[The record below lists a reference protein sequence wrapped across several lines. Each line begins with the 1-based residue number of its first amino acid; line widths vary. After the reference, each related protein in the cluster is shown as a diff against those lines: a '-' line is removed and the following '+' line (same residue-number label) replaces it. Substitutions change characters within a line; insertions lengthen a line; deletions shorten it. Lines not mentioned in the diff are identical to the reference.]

1 MALHEKIRL
10 LRQAKGLTQE
20 DVAHEL
26 KMSVH
31 GYGDIERG
39 DSDIKLSRLQ
49 QLADLFEIKL
59 SELTDVND
67 KTILNL
73 AYEQNHHHCY
83 NWHFNSNVAENMQ
96 LKAELEKQQLLV
108 EMQQKEI
115 ENLKT
120 QITQL
125 QKINAL
131 LEKTQ

>member
-49 QLADLFEIKL
+49 QLADLFEVKL
-59 SELTDVND
+59 SELIDMND
-67 KTILNL
+67 KPVLIG
-73 AYEQNHHHCY
+73 YEQNHH

-96 LKAELEKQQLLV
+96 LKAELEKQQLLNSQQ
-108 EMQQKEI
+108 MQEI
-115 ENLKT
+115 AYLRGLVDSLLK
-120 QITQL
+120 
-125 QKINAL
+125 KDNS
-131 LEKTQ
+131 

>member
-1 MALHEKIRL
+1 MAMHEKIRL

-39 DSDIKLSRLQ
+39 DCDIKLSRLQ
-49 QLADLFEIKL
+49 QVADLFEVKL
-59 SELTDVND
+59 SELIDMNEKAV
-67 KTILNL
+67 LNL
-73 AYEQNHHHCY
+73 GCEQNKSH
-83 NWHFNSNVAENMQ
+83 WHFNSNIAENMQ
-96 LKAELEKQQLLV
+96 LKAELEKQQLRV

-115 ENLKT
+115 ENLKV
-120 QITQL
+120 QIAQL

-131 LEKTQ
+131 LEKTA

>member
-10 LRQAKGLTQE
+10 LRQTKGLTQE

-49 QLADLFEIKL
+49 QLADLFEVKL
-59 SELTDVND
+59 SELIDMNE
-67 KTILNL
+67 KTVLNL
-73 AYEQNHHHCY
+73 GCEQKKSH
-83 NWHFNSNVAENMQ
+83 WHFNSNVAESMQ
-96 LKAELEKQQLLV
+96 LKSELEKQQLLV
-108 EMQQKEI
+108 QMQQKEI

-120 QITQL
+120 KIAQL

-131 LEKTQ
+131 LEKNS

>member
-39 DSDIKLSRLQ
+39 DCDIKLSRLE
-49 QLADLFEIKL
+49 QLANLFGIKL
-59 SELTDVND
+59 SELTDTNER
-67 KTILNL
+67 TILNL
-73 AYEQNHHHCY
+73 AYEQNHHNC
-83 NWHFNSNVAENMQ
+83 HFNSNISENMQ
-96 LKAELEKQQLLV
+96 LKSELEKQQLLV

-115 ENLKT
+115 ENLNCPIAK
-120 QITQL
+120 
-125 QKINAL
+125 N
-131 LEKTQ
+131 